1 MGLYMAV
8 IPTRGEVEAG
18 KKRFCGH
25 GGGRRRW
32 CGCWVCW
39 CGCGGGV
46 GGVPGLQPYKLQ
58 GCKVAS
64 LTTFKEYLCTC
75 FVVV

>member
-1 MGLYMAV
+1 MERDGDGENLNFAGMV
-8 IPTRGEVEAG
+8 EGVRG
-18 KKRFCGH
+18 
-25 GGGRRRW
+25 W

-46 GGVPGLQPYKLQ
+46 GGVPGLQGCKVG

-64 LTTFKEYLCTC
+64 LMTFKEYLFTC